1 MGKRY
6 QINEYDQGILMLKP
20 CSHFWTDINL
30 NIFRKEIVNCCKRYQ
45 QNEVKISDF
54 EKYGTDFWTK
64 RPEVYEDKKVFLEG
78 KFPKGCKSCALQ
90 HPNSLYNTWN
100 WWKDK
105 PQDFFVDLLDRDE
118 TYKIEIA
125 LSTTCNMTCLYCG
138 PKVSSSWADVL
149 GKPVVQIDD
158 EWKKAALESLFKYI
172 QEKMTKNTKRVVY
185 TFLGGET
192 FLDLSFWEILDRIA
206 DIHDNEI
213 EINFISNLNVKPKL
227 IQRLVNLANAK
238 PNIKWRISPSI
249 EDLGERAEA
258 VREGLDFKL
267 FESNY
272 DWILSEPAI
281 DKIAVLPTMN
291 LLTIHKHTEFLK
303 WVLSKNIKI
312 RGAKNLHKTWTV
324 SLNRVT
330 EPDWLDPAIMPKSS
344 RLEID
349 RAISFIK
356 NESKRFGDTKN
367 ITDMYLGNLRDLRNV
382 IGSKRTPKMIEI
394 LKWKLDKN
402 TKLFKRDYYK
412 IFPEL
417 KDIVDENK

>member
-1 MGKRY
+1 
-6 QINEYDQGILMLKP
+6 
-20 CSHFWTDINL
+20 
-30 NIFRKEIVNCCKRYQ
+30 
-45 QNEVKISDF
+45 
-54 EKYGTDFWTK
+54 
-64 RPEVYEDKKVFLEG
+64 
-78 KFPKGCKSCALQ
+78 
-90 HPNSLYNTWN
+90 
-100 WWKDK
+100 
-105 PQDFFVDLLDRDE
+105 
-118 TYKIEIA
+118 
-125 LSTTCNMTCLYCG
+125 
-138 PKVSSSWADVL
+138 
-149 GKPVVQIDD
+149 
-158 EWKKAALESLFKYI
+158 
-172 QEKMTKNTKRVVY
+172 MTKNTKRVVY

>member
-1 MGKRY
+1 
-6 QINEYDQGILMLKP
+6 MLVP

-30 NIFRKEIVNCCKRYQ
+30 NIFKKEVVNCCKRYQ
-45 QNEVKISDF
+45 QNEIKISDF
-54 EKYGTDFWTK
+54 EKYGIDFWTK
-64 RPEVYEDKKVFLEG
+64 RPEVYEDKKVFLQG
-78 KFPKGCKSCALQ
+78 KFPKGCNSCALQ

-105 PQDFFVDLLDRDE
+105 PKDFFVDLLDRDE

-138 PKVSSSWADVL
+138 PSVSSSWADVL
-149 GKPVVQIDD
+149 GKDRNTVDE
-158 EWKKAALESLFKYI
+158 EWKKAALESLFNYI
-172 QEKMTKNTKRVVY
+172 EQRMTKNTKRVVY

-192 FLDLSFWEILDRIA
+192 FLDLSFWEVLDRLA
-206 DIHDNEI
+206 DIHKNEI
-213 EINFISNLNVKPKL
+213 EINFISNLSVKPKL
-227 IQRLVNLANAK
+227 IQRLVNLANKK

-258 VREGLDFKL
+258 VREGLNFKL

-272 DWILSEPAI
+272 EWILSEPAI

-303 WVLSKNIKI
+303 WVLTKNLKS
-312 RGAKNLHKTWTV
+312 RGAKGYNNTWTV

-330 EPDWLDPAIMPKSS
+330 EPGWLDPAIMPKSS

-349 RAISFIK
+349 RALTLIK
-356 NESKRFGDTKN
+356 NESKRFTNSKN
-367 ITDMYLGNLRDLRNV
+367 VTDMYLGNLRDLRNI
-382 IGSKRTPKMIEI
+382 IGSKRTPKMIDL

-402 TKLFKRDYYK
+402 SKLFKRDYYK
-412 IFPEL
+412 IVPEL
-417 KDIVDENK
+417 KDIVDANK